1 MNRLIEYLSNRK
13 KLASFLAIIYFLL
26 VVLPHEQVGLL
37 TVWVFKSSSRATY
50 QTTVTGF
57 GLLLLF
63 IFLFFVYKGY
73 RNQKNKFIL
82 PTYLAITIFLMVVSF
97 HMLIIHNIEIIH
109 FAQYAGMAI
118 LLYPLVKTISGT
130 IFWSTILGTIDE
142 AYQYFYLSPDRT
154 DYFDFNDIILDLLG
168 AAIGLSIIISH
179 VKNLNKP
186 IPKKWYKSPI
196 ILTTIGI
203 IVSTYLLLKTSILQ
217 IYPNSELNS
226 DAILLVRKLDPN
238 FWTHI
243 KHLHVKFHIV
253 QPFEGIIIISLL
265 LIGYWIFDMIA
276 SKKING

>member
-1 MNRLIEYLSNRK
+1 MNRLIEYLSINI
-13 KLASFLAIIYFLL
+13 KLSSFLVLVYFLL

-37 TVWVFKSSSRATY
+37 VVWIFKSASRETY
-50 QTTVTGF
+50 QTTVTSF
-57 GLLLLF
+57 GIVMLF
-63 IFLFFVYKGY
+63 TFLFFVYKGY
-73 RNQKNKFIL
+73 RTQQNKVIL
-82 PTYLAITIFLMVVSF
+82 PSYLFLTIFLMVISY

-118 LLYPLVKTISGT
+118 LLFPLVKTISGT

-142 AYQYFYLSPDRT
+142 AYQYFYLSPERT

-179 VKNLNKP
+179 AKNLNNP
-186 IPKKWYKSPI
+186 IPKRWYKSPI
-196 ILTTIGI
+196 FLTIAGI

-217 IYPNSELNS
+217 VYPIQEGNSN
-226 DAILLVRKLDPN
+226 AILLVKKMELD

-253 QPFEGIIIISLL
+253 QPLEGVIIISLL
-265 LIGYWIFDMIA
+265 LVTYWIFDIIA
-276 SKKING
+276 SKKLNG